1 MKPERIVSSPLV
13 RWLLNRQKASHMRR
27 FFYLNLPPFL
37 CYNSTMKVAIFFGS
51 KSDKDTMKKAADV
64 LSEFGVDYKAY
75 IISAHRA
82 GALLKQ
88 TVEQVEKDG
97 CQVIIAGAGL
107 AAALPGVIAGITTLP
122 VIGVPLE
129 CVSEKSN
136 GLGGMDALLSIVQ
149 MPPQIPVATVGI
161 NSAKN
166 AAYLAVQILALS
178 NPELKE
184 KLIAFRKKL
193 ADDAAASGI
202 DIKF

>member
-1 MKPERIVSSPLV
+1 MKCVL
-13 RWLLNRQKASHMRR
+13 W
-27 FFYLNLPPFL
+27 
-37 CYNSTMKVAIFFGS
+37 YNSYMKVAIFFGS
-51 KSDKDTMKKAADV
+51 KSDKDTMKKAADI
-64 LSEFGVDYKAY
+64 LTEFGVDYKAY

-88 TVEQVEKDG
+88 TVEEVEKDG

-129 CVSEKSN
+129 CVSDKSN

-166 AAYLAVQILALS
+166 AAYLALQILALQDADLS
-178 NPELKE
+178 KKLKE
-184 KLIAFRKKL
+184 FRAKL
-193 ADDAAASGI
+193 AADAEASGL
-202 DIKF
+202 DVKF

>member
-1 MKPERIVSSPLV
+1 
-13 RWLLNRQKASHMRR
+13 
-27 FFYLNLPPFL
+27 
-37 CYNSTMKVAIFFGS
+37 MKVAIFFGS

-64 LSEFGVDYKAY
+64 LTEFGVEYKAF

-82 GALLKQ
+82 GELLRE
-88 TVEQVEKDG
+88 TVKQVEADG
-97 CQVIIAGAGL
+97 FEVIIAGAGL

-129 CVSEKSN
+129 CVSDKSN

-166 AAYLAVQILALS
+166 AAYLALQILALNDKGLS
-178 NPELKE
+178 E
-184 KLIAFRKKL
+184 KLKAFRAKL
-193 ADDAAASGI
+193 ASDAAESGI
-202 DIKF
+202 DITF

>member
-1 MKPERIVSSPLV
+1 
-13 RWLLNRQKASHMRR
+13 
-27 FFYLNLPPFL
+27 
-37 CYNSTMKVAIFFGS
+37 MKVAIFFGS
-51 KSDKDTMKKAADV
+51 KSEKDTMKKAAEV
-64 LSEFGVDYKAY
+64 LSEFGVDFKAY
-75 IISAHRA
+75 IISAQRA
-82 GALLKQ
+82 GALLKK
-88 TVEQVEKDG
+88 TVEQVEKEG

-166 AAYLAVQILALS
+166 AAYLALQILALQDI
-178 NPELKE
+178 ELS
-184 KLIAFRKKL
+184 KKL
-193 ADDAAASGI
+193 KDFRAKLAEDAAVSGI
-202 DIKF
+202 DVKF